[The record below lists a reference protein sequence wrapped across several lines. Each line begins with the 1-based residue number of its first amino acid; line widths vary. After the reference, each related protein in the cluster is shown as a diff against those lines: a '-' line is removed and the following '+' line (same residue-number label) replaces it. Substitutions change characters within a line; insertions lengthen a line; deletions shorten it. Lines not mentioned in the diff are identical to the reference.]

1 MWFVHI
7 GPVSSLPL
15 RSKWSKFIYPLFPP
29 SYKGIMLL
37 NPKVILVRSPNMT
50 LTLKWPGQV
59 YYHFYLNPQ
68 INKVYFLHRALF
80 FLGRL
85 QISVQQIMHCYYQ
98 GHWLWP
104 WSWNDLEKSVLT
116 RYIVFLSKI
125 SDTEERMPDILVGD
139 FFLLFLRL
147 PTVSIAQ
154 CWVFWICQY

>member
-1 MWFVHI
+1 
-7 GPVSSLPL
+7 
-15 RSKWSKFIYPLFPP
+15 
-29 SYKGIMLL
+29 MLL
-37 NPKVILVRSPNMT
+37 NPTVILVRSPNMT

-68 INKVYFLHRALF
+68 INKVYFLNRALF

-85 QISVQQIMHCYYQ
+85 QISVQQIMHCYCQ

-104 WSWNDLEKSVLT
+104 WPWNDLEKSA
-116 RYIVFLSKI
+116 F
-125 SDTEERMPDILVGD
+125 DTLHCILVQNLRYRRKDARYFGGRF

-154 CWVFWICQY
+154 CWVFGICQY